1 MPGADGM
8 VDLGGLMSHLGE
20 REIASVVVEGGG
32 VLLGALFDGGL
43 VDKVCAF
50 IAPVVVGGAGAPS
63 PVAGEGVELIGD
75 ALRLSDVEVLTLGG
89 DIAVVGV
96 LQTASGLKKTGMD
109 SGPVSEYGRFHRNH
123 YGLVKGR
130 ASG

>member
-1 MPGADGM
+1 MPGTDGM
-8 VDLGGLMSHLGE
+8 VDLEAVMSHLGE
-20 REIASVVVEGGG
+20 REVASVVVEGGG

-43 VDKVCAF
+43 VDRVCAF

-89 DIAVVGV
+89 DIAVVGYCRQR
-96 LQTASGLKKTGMD
+96 LA
-109 SGPVSEYGRFHRNH
+109 
-123 YGLVKGR
+123 
-130 ASG
+130 